1 MWGEEEE
8 MTKRKLWV
16 CRHAMGRFRQ
26 TRWLPLARQAAV
38 EHVMSPPSLLPVPVH
53 WSHGPTNRKLMRMS
67 GRHRRDVRLPTGV
80 WQARADFN
88 VTPDATHMPV
98 QYGMKWMDRF
108 IRSNSRIV
116 FVYGQ

>member
-1 MWGEEEE
+1 
-8 MTKRKLWV
+8 
-16 CRHAMGRFRQ
+16 
-26 TRWLPLARQAAV
+26 
-38 EHVMSPPSLLPVPVH
+38 
-53 WSHGPTNRKLMRMS
+53 MS
-67 GRHRRDVRLPTGV
+67 GRHRRDVRLPTPV